1 MRKMFQLGSA
11 YGGVDIG
18 DTCVNIPIL
27 RVFLEGEAPGKG
39 DHAESYL
46 DCAWALRDCVN
57 WQGAAASTLW
67 ACSSS
72 SFQLVISVPEVQ
84 LWTIN
89 PPCLTF
95 TQ

>member
-1 MRKMFQLGSA
+1 MFQLGSA